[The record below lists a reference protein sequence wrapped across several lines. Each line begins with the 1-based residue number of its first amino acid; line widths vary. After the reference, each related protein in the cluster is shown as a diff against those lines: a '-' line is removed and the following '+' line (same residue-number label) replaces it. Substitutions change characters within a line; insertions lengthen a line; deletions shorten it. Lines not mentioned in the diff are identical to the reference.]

1 MVNAERTAKLRA
13 LLVLLRSQ
21 STTDTEPVESPLD
34 WARDKLLVTHRTLAV
49 RCGDLLAVCGNQ
61 AFCIDLQK
69 LKRVLERETDL
80 TTVKYDNILLTAML
94 WKRMKDEMEAYARV
108 LTNTP
113 KGDMKQVEAKVKNL
127 KTSVGIAFYKLH
139 VDMNTY
145 AMKHKEQ
152 FDRSIDAETEKILE
166 YNLQHG

>member
-1 MVNAERTAKLRA
+1 MANADRTAKLRA

-21 STTDTEPVESPLD
+21 PFADTEPVESPLD
-34 WARDKLLVTHRTLAV
+34 WVKDKLLVTHRTLAV
-49 RCGDLLAVCGNQ
+49 RCADLLTVCGDQ
-61 AFCIDLQK
+61 PFCVDLQK

-80 TTVKYDNILLTAML
+80 TSVKYDNILLTAML
-94 WKRMKDEMEAYARV
+94 WNRMKGEMVAYARV

-113 KGDMKQVEAKVKNL
+113 KGDIEQVEAKVKNL
-127 KTSVGIAFYKLH
+127 KTSVGKAFYKLH
-139 VDMNTY
+139 IDMNTY

-152 FDRSIDAETEKILE
+152 FDRSIDEETQKILE